1 MEDFMTMNNE
11 TKIEIQNEND
21 TFIKNENIEI
31 NHIIYNDDE
40 DLKIQLN
47 LDEEGNIISLLYYE
61 DFNPER
67 TLDIIL
73 KKNLEKY
80 AIDKKNNDSSQE
92 KNNSRQKNIIVEED
106 KTAENKKKLIQEKID
121 LVQVDQKFTEIFQLL
136 NNIGSFEENIDNQSS
151 LSGKSDIGMPE
162 KHFFI
167 GLAYIY
173 LKKKPKNIIL
183 KFIVSFYS
191 LFSENYFEKTRPLYK
206 NFVDLLK
213 EKGINND
220 KLFVIPLTSLD
231 HFSLMLVY
239 NYELYLIDFGLYH
252 SSDDEY
258 SKVTNEIDQL
268 YNELNNLKFKGFD
281 KIESIIKDALSVN
294 ELNLENEINL
304 LTKNQEGRII
314 QLVRQLINLEIKLSK
329 KYILDGQNCY
339 GDPSVFFNENLYK
352 KIKSLN
358 NYAIQGSQTFSYYCI
373 ASLLLII
380 KEEYDINKIIN
391 LSKIGVFQILTIKLL
406 LEELFSNNQN
416 IFKINDNDINIE
428 YEVFELKN
436 YKIGI
441 KKVIDYIYLN
451 MDNKLLKF
459 HPTIILNIEYI
470 KEMLISKGFKKI
482 NK

>member
-173 LKKKPKNIIL
+173 LKKK
-183 KFIVSFYS
+183 
-191 LFSENYFEKTRPLYK
+191 T
-206 NFVDLLK
+206 
-213 EKGINND
+213 
-220 KLFVIPLTSLD
+220 
-231 HFSLMLVY
+231 
-239 NYELYLIDFGLYH
+239 
-252 SSDDEY
+252 
-258 SKVTNEIDQL
+258 
-268 YNELNNLKFKGFD
+268 
-281 KIESIIKDALSVN
+281 
-294 ELNLENEINL
+294 
-304 LTKNQEGRII
+304 
-314 QLVRQLINLEIKLSK
+314 K
-329 KYILDGQNCY
+329 KYNFKVYSFIL
-339 GDPSVFFNENLYK
+339 
-352 KIKSLN
+352 
-358 NYAIQGSQTFSYYCI
+358 
-373 ASLLLII
+373 
-380 KEEYDINKIIN
+380 
-391 LSKIGVFQILTIKLL
+391 
-406 LEELFSNNQN
+406 
-416 IFKINDNDINIE
+416 
-428 YEVFELKN
+428 
-436 YKIGI
+436 
-441 KKVIDYIYLN
+441 
-451 MDNKLLKF
+451 
-459 HPTIILNIEYI
+459 
-470 KEMLISKGFKKI
+470 
-482 NK
+482 